1 MSRNPIFFFLLLGAF
16 SDAVLAQSDMELLI
30 EPVQP
35 DSNELI
41 SISVT
46 NSSCLTYAD
55 VDVLPAARLI
65 QVSLETLPGYT
76 DRCREENPD
85 APDYRTVVGPLE
97 AGDYRVTV
105 HYFLGG
111 IAAGGLV
118 DAMDLHISP
127 EQDGLSDGGINGLW
141 YDPDANGH
149 YVNILHFDFGTLIIW
164 NTFDPDGN
172 PAWIYAVGQLS
183 DDGATVPETPAWINV
198 GGRVSLDGEF
208 DRASSERWGTVSVEM
223 QDCHSGVFRFNSE
236 RSDFGSG
243 ELPLKRLARLK
254 QVGCADRD

>member
-1 MSRNPIFFFLLLGAF
+1 MNRNPFPLWLLLGALAESAF
-16 SDAVLAQSDMELLI
+16 AQSDMKLVI
-30 EPVQP
+30 DPAQP
-35 DSNELI
+35 DSNDLI
-41 SISVT
+41 TISVT

-55 VDVLPAARLI
+55 VDVLPALRLI
-65 QVSLETLPGYT
+65 RVSLETLSGYT
-76 DRCREENPD
+76 DTCREENPD
-85 APDYRTVVGPLE
+85 APDYSAVVGPLE
-97 AGDYRVTV
+97 AGDYHVTL
-105 HYFLGG
+105 HLFLGG
-111 IAAGGLV
+111 LAAGGLV
-118 DAMDLHISP
+118 DSLDLSVSVA
-127 EQDGLSDGGINGLW
+127 QDGLPEGGINGLW

-183 DDGATVPETPAWINV
+183 EDGATVPETPAWINV

-208 DRASSERWGTVSVEM
+208 DRASAERWGTVSVEM

-243 ELPLKRLARLK
+243 ELPLKRLARVK